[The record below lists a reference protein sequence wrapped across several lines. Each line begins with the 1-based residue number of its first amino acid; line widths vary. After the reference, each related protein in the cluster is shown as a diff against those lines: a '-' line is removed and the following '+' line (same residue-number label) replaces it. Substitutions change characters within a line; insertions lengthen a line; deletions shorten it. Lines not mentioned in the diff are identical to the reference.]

1 MDLKA
6 FYFQNIKESEYHY
19 RFLDS
24 IKKVN
29 YTYNI
34 FTGEEETKDYKFEV
48 YDEEEAIIKF
58 RELCQPNVNM
68 SDENTCWYYL
78 ISYYLYTLGYQ
89 IKEFPRILARPP
101 VDPSDFTYGE
111 IRNRIIA
118 QGGDD
123 NGTVRYAT
131 RRKFIAELTF
141 ELKSSHIQVGDF
153 INHKFIEISNRQ
165 ASFTN
170 MSIDEKLA
178 EIANMIENL
187 LKKNGKIISLDYSKV
202 CCDFITDNVVR
213 DYRKK
218 MQCFRHGSDESMRE
232 RKAYSVEQK
241 NFFVDYGLTIVKA
254 IYSLLQ

>member
-6 FYFQNIKESEYHY
+6 FYFGNIKESEYHY

-34 FTGEEETKDYKFEV
+34 FTGEEETQDYKFEI
-48 YDEEEAIIKF
+48 YDAEEAIIKF
-58 RELCQPNVNM
+58 RELCQPDVNF
-68 SDENTCWYYL
+68 SNENRCWFYL
-78 ISYYLYTLGYQ
+78 VTYYLYTLGYE

-111 IRNRIIA
+111 IRNWIIA

-123 NGTVRYAT
+123 RGTVRYAT
-131 RRKFIAELTF
+131 RRKAIAEYTF
-141 ELKSSHIQVGDF
+141 ELKSSHIEVGDF
-153 INHKFIEISNRQ
+153 INNKFIEISNRQ
-165 ASFTN
+165 ASFTD

-178 EIANMIENL
+178 EIVNVIENL
-187 LKKNGKIISLDYSKV
+187 IKKDGKINSLDYSKV
-202 CCDFITDNVVR
+202 CCGFITDDVVR

-218 MQCFRHGSDESMRE
+218 MQCFRHGSDEAMRE
-232 RKAYSVEQK
+232 RKTYSVEQK